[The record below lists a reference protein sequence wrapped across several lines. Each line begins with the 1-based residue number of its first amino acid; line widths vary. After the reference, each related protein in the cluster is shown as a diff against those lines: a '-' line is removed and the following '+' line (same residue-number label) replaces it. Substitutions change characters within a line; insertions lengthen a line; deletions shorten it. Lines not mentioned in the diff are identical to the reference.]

1 MKDKPFKDMYK
12 RKYKML
18 QLPEETH
25 QMLKQ
30 YCNHHGIIMSSYVS
44 ALIKQNIKG
53 NRYEKN

>member
-25 QMLKQ
+25 QMLKE
-30 YCNHHGIIMSSYVS
+30 YCEHHGFTMSGFVS
-44 ALIKQNIKG
+44 AIIKQTIKG
-53 NRYEKN
+53 KK